1 MKSKNLVAGLVSLLA
16 ILIWGGITA
25 PAARSEEG
33 VLTIAFDAGDTPGW
47 DIWRQAILTPD
58 KFVCSFLYSGLV
70 RFKPGDM
77 DPTKFEPD
85 LAEKWEKSAD
95 GLTWTFHLRKGVQW
109 HRDFGELTSEDVV
122 YSLTNARDNSWMRMD
137 FVSFKEIKALDKY
150 TVQIVL
156 SQPIPSLLGTV
167 ADYHGGWIQCK
178 AAREKLGK
186 DYGLNPVGTGPYQ
199 FQEYIPKQRA
209 VFVANEKYFRGKPKL
224 KKVVVR
230 YMPDL
235 ASREMAFRKG
245 EVNVIEG
252 VREQQWVEKM
262 KDVPDSKVEIFGP
275 GEILF
280 VHFNTAKK
288 PFDDI
293 RLRKAFCFAVDKK
306 ALINFIGKDVTV
318 PAVSPVPSDYLGATE
333 KVERYEYDPAMAKK
347 LLAEAGYAGG
357 GPSFE
362 DVVTEQAAYRRPM
375 EAIQAQLKS
384 VGIDLKLRVIEH
396 PAFHKL
402 IRQGSN
408 AATPFNCARFPIA
421 DYMLTQFFHSKS
433 MIGKPTAAFNFSMY
447 DKVDSLLDEARVET
461 NPGKQVGL
469 WEKTQQQIMSDA
481 VVMPLYVLKFV
492 FARSTAVDLGYDLK
506 STLFLGPPVYWN
518 TSVSR

>member
-1 MKSKNLVAGLVSLLA
+1 MKSKALVTGLVCLFALLT
-16 ILIWGGITA
+16 WGGITA
-25 PAARSEEG
+25 PAAQAKEG

-47 DIWRQAILTPD
+47 DIYRQAILTPD
-58 KFVCSFLYSGLV
+58 KFVCSFLYNGLV

-85 LAEKWEKSAD
+85 LAEKWEKSHD

-109 HRDFGELTSEDVV
+109 HRDFGEFTSEDVV
-122 YSLTNARDNSWMRMD
+122 YSLTTARDSGWMRMD
-137 FVSFKEIKALDKY
+137 FTAFKEIKALDKY

-199 FQEYIPKQRA
+199 FQEYIPKQRS

-245 EVNVIEG
+245 EVNVVEG
-252 VREQQWVEKM
+252 VREQQWVNKM
-262 KDVPDSKVEIFGP
+262 KDVPDSKVMIFGP

-280 VHFNTAKK
+280 VHFNVTKK

-293 RLRKAFCFAVDKK
+293 RVRKAYCYAVDKK
-306 ALINFIGKDVTV
+306 ALIDFIGKDVTV
-318 PAVSPVPSDYLGATE
+318 PVFSPVPSDYLGATE
-333 KVERYEYDPAMAKK
+333 KVERYDYDPEKAKK

-357 GPSFE
+357 LSFE

-375 EAIQAQLKS
+375 EALQAQLKK
-384 VGIDLKLRVIEH
+384 VGIDVKLRVLEH

-421 DYMLTQFFHSKS
+421 DYILSQFFHSTS
-433 MIGKPTAAFNFSMY
+433 MIGKPTAALNFSMY
-447 DKVDSLLDEARVET
+447 DKVDDLLDKARVET
-461 NPGKQVGL
+461 DPQKQIAL
-469 WEKTQQQIMSDA
+469 WEQAQQKIMADA
-481 VVMPLYVLKFV
+481 VVLPLYVLKFV
-492 FARSTAVDLGYDLK
+492 FARSNSVDFGYDLK
-506 STLFLGPPVYWN
+506 STLFLAPPIYWN
-518 TSVSR
+518 TTVSK